1 MVGLGGMFLIGD
13 AVNSKHQLI
22 LAIIAI
28 PLVACGFIAYSLGP
42 LISAYSE
49 SYRWQRAEAMVE
61 RRLWQQTEY
70 EAQLTE
76 RTRQAEQTEAM
87 RSLASR
93 VIIISGAVGLCL
105 AMIGGGYWAGRSLY
119 RRAVE
124 LPPLQRVEDG
134 LILVN
139 NALYDRYSGMSTI
152 AGQEYRPSLEHAQ
165 AYAIAK
171 SAGRE
176 HWARLGYM
184 ALSALPGVVG
194 MLRDNGVEPPQEAVR
209 VLEALPR
216 AKEG

>member
-1 MVGLGGMFLIGD
+1 MFLIGD
-13 AVNSKHQLI
+13 AVNSKHELI

-28 PLVACGFIAYSLGP
+28 PLVACGFIAYSVGP

-49 SYRWQRAEAMVE
+49 SYRLQRAEAMVE
-61 RRLWQQTEY
+61 RRRWQETEY

-76 RTRQAEQTEAM
+76 RVRQAEMTEATKAM
-87 RSLASR
+87 AGR
-93 VIIISGAVGLCL
+93 VIVIAGTVGACL
-105 AMIGGGYWAGRSLY
+105 AIIGGGYWAGKSLY

-124 LPPLQRVEDG
+124 LPPLRRVEDG

-139 NALYDRYSGMSTI
+139 DALYDRYSGMQVLT
-152 AGQEYRPSLEHAQ
+152 GQEYRPSLEHAQ

-216 AKEG
+216 RDDV